1 VDFGA
6 VDDRSDAAD
15 QPDVHIKPPNRTP
28 MSRDYQQSRNV
39 AGWFATGMAD
49 PQGVKPW
56 AAAVPSVL

>member
-1 VDFGA
+1 
-6 VDDRSDAAD
+6 
-15 QPDVHIKPPNRTP
+15 

-49 PQGVKPW
+49 PQGMKLW